1 MVNSYR
7 YRCGF
12 FLCQYKLCMNI
23 LTLWWQGQ
31 ICLYVILPNSLDFM
45 AKPKLW
51 IASPSSVSHDVFRNK
66 APSSLTT
73 PHLFSVIMAS
83 RSMIRLGAPGL
94 DTEDRTVLRMW
105 LSRWSLCVAASSSRT
120 SSSLSSTR
128 PRTSPSRAWHC
139 VVMEEEVNG

>member
-31 ICLYVILPNSLDFM
+31 ICLYVIIPNSLDFM

-51 IASPSSVSHDVFRNK
+51 IASPSAVSHDAF
-66 APSSLTT
+66 AHYIMTTIILTVKKELSPIILNNPT
-73 PHLFSVIMAS
+73 PVLCDNGIKVNDP
-83 RSMIRLGAPGL
+83 LGCS
-94 DTEDRTVLRMW
+94 W
-105 LSRWSLCVAASSSRT
+105 
-120 SSSLSSTR
+120 
-128 PRTSPSRAWHC
+128 AWHRGQDSIEN
-139 VVMEEEVNG
+139 VVESVELVRGSIQFTHQLFPLLN